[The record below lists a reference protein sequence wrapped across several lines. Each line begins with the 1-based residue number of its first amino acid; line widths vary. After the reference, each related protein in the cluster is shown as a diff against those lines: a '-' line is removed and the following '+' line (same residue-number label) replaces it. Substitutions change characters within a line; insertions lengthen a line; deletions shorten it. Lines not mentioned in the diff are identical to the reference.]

1 MFKCIFLQNY
11 EVFIVSQNRFA
22 LPLTVQLS
30 NINLVFMITFTC
42 NVFHLMINVLP
53 GDPGYELVEVGG
65 VASIEPSMG
74 VPNILPGDPR

>member
-1 MFKCIFLQNY
+1 
-11 EVFIVSQNRFA
+11 
-22 LPLTVQLS
+22 
-30 NINLVFMITFTC
+30 
-42 NVFHLMINVLP
+42 MINVLP